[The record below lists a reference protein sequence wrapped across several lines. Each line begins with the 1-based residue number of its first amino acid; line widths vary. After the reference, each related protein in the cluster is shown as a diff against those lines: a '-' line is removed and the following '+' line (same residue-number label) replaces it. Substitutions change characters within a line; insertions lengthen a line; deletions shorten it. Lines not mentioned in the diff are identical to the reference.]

1 MNFSGYQ
8 YPKDVIL
15 QVVRY
20 YVSYKLNYRDIEEIF
35 TERGIDA
42 DHSTYNRWV
51 IRFALQIEM
60 KARQKKRAV
69 SSSWRMDETYIKIK
83 GEWWYY
89 YRAVDKNGD
98 VVDFY
103 LSKERDENAA
113 RAFLRKA
120 ISCNGLPHKV
130 VIDKSG
136 ANALALHHI
145 NTLLWFSGVLM
156 LSLIDVVDIK
166 YLNNIVEQSHRPI
179 KQKMVQ
185 ALGWKSEA
193 GALATMAGQETWT
206 MIKRGQIIG
215 DDSLPVWERFYA
227 LAV

>member
-1 MNFSGYQ
+1 MNCSGFQ
-8 YPKDVIL
+8 YPKEVIL

-20 YVSYKLNYRDIEEIF
+20 YVSYKLSYRDIEEIF
-35 TERGIDA
+35 TERGLDG

-51 IRFALQIEM
+51 IRFTQQIEM
-60 KARQKKRAV
+60 KARQKKHAV
-69 SSSWRMDETYIKIK
+69 SVSCRMDETYIKIK

-89 YRAVDKNGD
+89 YRAVDKSGD
-98 VVDFY
+98 IVNFY
-103 LSKERDENAA
+103 LSKARDENAA
-113 RAFLRKA
+113 RSFLRKA
-120 ISCNGLPHKV
+120 IGSNGLPHKV

-136 ANALALHHI
+136 ANALVLHHI
-145 NTLLWFSGVLM
+145 KTLLWFSGVLM
-156 LSLIDVVDIK
+156 LNLIDIVDIK

-179 KQKMVQ
+179 KQKMAQ

-193 GALATMAGQETWT
+193 DTLSTMAGQETWT

-227 LAV
+227 LAA

>member
-1 MNFSGYQ
+1 M
-8 YPKDVIL
+8 
-15 QVVRY
+15 
-20 YVSYKLNYRDIEEIF
+20 
-35 TERGIDA
+35 
-42 DHSTYNRWV
+42 
-51 IRFALQIEM
+51 
-60 KARQKKRAV
+60 
-69 SSSWRMDETYIKIK
+69 
-83 GEWWYY
+83 
-89 YRAVDKNGD
+89 
-98 VVDFY
+98 
-103 LSKERDENAA
+103 
-113 RAFLRKA
+113 
-120 ISCNGLPHKV
+120 

-156 LSLIDVVDIK
+156 LNLIDIVDIK

-206 MIKRGQIIG
+206 MIKRGQIMG

-227 LAV
+227 LAA